1 MNYMSAKMNTSDD
14 DCMNSVQ
21 PSPGADSDE
30 HIGAVEGDR
39 PSDCPQQG
47 NRNAPALDEQGLPN
61 DPVAIAEDVVGAN
74 ADETEG

>member
-1 MNYMSAKMNTSDD
+1 MSAKTNTSDG

-21 PSPGADSDE
+21 PSPDADSDE

-74 ADETEG
+74 EDETEG